1 MVTSNTY
8 RRIFYSAIILFWVV
22 TTGLLVN
29 KHLGNYKMPVVSIQ
43 NPAIPEDLFEEQW
56 LGIYLKGEKVGYSS
70 RNMEER
76 KNGYGITES
85 LKMKIKMMEAEKN
98 IETLINADL
107 DSNLKL
113 LSFNFRLRS
122 DLDMDV
128 TGNVEGNN
136 LIVNIKTGVDKSTQT
151 IRLGKEPYLSI
162 SALSNILKD
171 GLKKG
176 RKISMSVFDPSVM
189 SMGEMN
195 LEVLEKVSLM
205 SMGRMQEAYKLKG
218 ELKGVEFAIWVTEK
232 GEVLK
237 EESSLGLVLIKER
250 KEDAMKVGSPS
261 IDLIA
266 QTAVPFNIK
275 LKPGTDYLKVRL
287 SGVDLKG
294 FELDGGRQRLTGDV
308 VEIKKEVI
316 PPHPPLS
323 KGGQRGD
330 IVGSGVSDEYLKETM
345 FIQSKDPQ
353 VVSLSNNIV
362 KDEKDAVRASKLLYE
377 WVYENIEKVPT
388 MSVPMSTEVLKAKRG
403 DCNEHA
409 TLFTALSRAAGIP
422 ARIAIGLTYKD
433 GFFYYHAWPEIFSGR
448 WIAVDPTLGQFPADA
463 AHIRLITGD
472 IDRQVQLLP
481 VIGKIKIE
489 GLEHK

>member
-1 MVTSNTY
+1 MITSNTY
-8 RRIFYSAIILFWVV
+8 RRISYLAIILFWVV
-22 TTGLLVN
+22 TTALLISR
-29 KHLGNYKMPVVSIQ
+29 HYGSYKFPVSSIQ
-43 NPAIPEDLFEEQW
+43 GTVIPEDLFEEQW

-70 RNMEER
+70 RKMEKR

-85 LKMKIKMMEAEKN
+85 LKMKIKMMETEKN
-98 IETLINADL
+98 IETLIDADL
-107 DSNLKL
+107 DTNLKL
-113 LSFNFRLRS
+113 LSFNFWLRS

-128 TGNVEGNN
+128 SGRVESKHLIADINTGG
-136 LIVNIKTGVDKSTQT
+136 KKSTQT
-151 IRLGKEPYLSI
+151 IRFGKEPYLSI
-162 SALSNILKD
+162 SALPNILKD

-189 SMGEMN
+189 SIGEMN
-195 LEVLEKVSLM
+195 LEVLEKVPLM

-218 ELKGVEFAIWVTEK
+218 EVKGVEFAVWITEK

-237 EESSLGLVLIKER
+237 EESPLGLMLIKER

-261 IDLIA
+261 TDLIA

-287 SGVDLKG
+287 SGIDLKG
-294 FELDGGRQRLTGDV
+294 LEIDGGRQRLKGDV
-308 VEIKKEVI
+308 VEIRKEVI
-316 PPHPPLS
+316 G
-323 KGGQRGD
+323 KGSEVRGQ
-330 IVGSGVSDEYLKETM
+330 GSGVSDEYLKETM

-377 WVYENIEKVPT
+377 WVYESIEKVPT

-433 GFFYYHAWPEIFSGR
+433 GFFYYHAWPEIFAGR
-448 WIAVDPTLGQFPADA
+448 WVAIDPTLGQFPADA

-472 IDRQVQLLP
+472 IDRQAQLLP

-489 GLEHK
+489 GFEHK